1 MSTLRSWSLV
11 SDITFEVSLPN
22 EVLNM
27 IFEVVSFLSVM
38 SILLMEAIISSLV
51 PSLGTRLDRIGRPE
65 ELLLLDG
72 TPRIS
77 TTKCSTHWARD
88 SSLPWLSPR
97 SEATV
102 GLGRALAKNF
112 GSNSFMSWLND
123 EIKNDLSR
131 LYHIR
136 AGLLRVV
143 GSFGHGRS
151 QRALPEGRNLV
162 PRHQESVGAY
172 ESLHWDVLR
181 LHYSVVL
188 L

>member
-11 SDITFEVSLPN
+11 SDITIKVSLPN

-27 IFEVVSFLSVM
+27 IFEVVSFLGVM
-38 SILLMEAIISSLV
+38 SILLMEAIISSFV
-51 PSLGTRLDRIGRPE
+51 PPLGTHLDRIGRPK

-77 TTKCSTHWARD
+77 TTKCPTNWARD
-88 SSLPWLSPR
+88 SSLPRLSLR

-123 EIKNDLSR
+123 EIENDLSR

-136 AGLLRVV
+136 AGPLRVV
-143 GSFGHGRS
+143 GLFE
-151 QRALPEGRNLV
+151 LP
-162 PRHQESVGAY
+162 P
-172 ESLHWDVLR
+172 
-181 LHYSVVL
+181 
-188 L
+188 